1 VPQALVPQEL
11 SSAGAVRV
19 SRCLEGRRPGDA
31 YAVAIVFAGR
41 PEYMRLL
48 LAYLDRLVEECSL
61 DEVHLWNITKVRRDW
76 EWLQDM
82 SASRPA
88 FQVMVPTL
96 PDKWY
101 PTEYSWQQ
109 DHWNFA
115 HRFYSPG
122 DANETSEPRFVP
134 RWSGATENSTVL
146 LKMDDD
152 IVYIDTAGFPA
163 FTRYVRDHPEKFIV
177 HANIVN
183 NPVTAYYQA
192 HRIDRLGKKHP
203 ELLKYPMSWGI
214 PGLDGDLLLR
224 DKPIVGDL
232 HRMFISHPEDFSWE
246 NSSEDSC
253 TTYSMPEEDFYNTS
267 ITSRKFAT
275 WTLMQLKYPG
285 TQGRLCINFFG
296 ARWAAWNSA
305 RKLIEKYKGV
315 DEQALTVWA
324 TSRRHGLEECIYTP
338 FNVAHYAF
346 ARQRERGYTDEDLE
360 LYEELLARQIPNR
373 STEGGIVETLTGA
386 IQGLPRLRG

>member
-1 VPQALVPQEL
+1 
-11 SSAGAVRV
+11 
-19 SRCLEGRRPGDA
+19 
-31 YAVAIVFAGR
+31 
-41 PEYMRLL
+41 
-48 LAYLDRLVEECSL
+48 
-61 DEVHLWNITKVRRDW
+61 
-76 EWLQDM
+76 
-82 SASRPA
+82 
-88 FQVMVPTL
+88 
-96 PDKWY
+96 
-101 PTEYSWQQ
+101 
-109 DHWNFA
+109 
-115 HRFYSPG
+115 
-122 DANETSEPRFVP
+122 
-134 RWSGATENSTVL
+134 
-146 LKMDDD
+146 
-152 IVYIDTAGFPA
+152 
-163 FTRYVRDHPEKFIV
+163 
-177 HANIVN
+177 
-183 NPVTAYYQA
+183 
-192 HRIDRLGKKHP
+192 
-203 ELLKYPMSWGI
+203 MSWGI